1 MEQGPQVG
9 DRIRLT
15 GSGWRDIYPEIV
27 SIASICS
34 PGSRACFDQE
44 DIQGGVYAGVSW
56 SLELPEHERWGWEF
70 DGDLN
75 VSSPAP
81 PPSKAVGIDQALK
94 WVSDDPVNTPSH
106 YQHPSGIEVIE
117 ITRHE
122 SFLRGNVLKY
132 VLRAPYKGNE
142 LEDLKKAAKY
152 LAWEIERVE
161 NAVSD
166 A

>member
-1 MEQGPQVG
+1 MNTKFKVG
-9 DRIRLT
+9 DRVHYLSVEETQGTVIHSDRYRFTVDWGSVRGVISYEHGDAMINLT
-15 GSGWRDIYPEIV
+15 
-27 SIASICS
+27 
-34 PGSRACFDQE
+34 
-44 DIQGGVYAGVSW
+44 
-56 SLELPEHERWGWEF
+56 
-70 DGDLN
+70 
-75 VSSPAP
+75 
-81 PPSKAVGIDQALK
+81 AV
-94 WVSDDPVNTPSH
+94 VSDADPVNTPTH